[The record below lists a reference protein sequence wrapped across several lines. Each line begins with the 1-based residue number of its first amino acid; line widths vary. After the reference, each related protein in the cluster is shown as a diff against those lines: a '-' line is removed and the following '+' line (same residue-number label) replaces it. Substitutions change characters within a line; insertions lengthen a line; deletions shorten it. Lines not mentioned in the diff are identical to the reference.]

1 MTLKRKM
8 FFSNLLMLIIPV
20 ASVAIVVNLL
30 TQIFTHRLFPDF
42 LEENM
47 ENGYEPDV
55 FETLMTDYVGEF
67 VTLLI
72 LYSMAVL
79 FIVIAVSLILTNKVL
94 KNITVPI
101 ENLYN
106 GAQRIHAGNFDVE
119 VPHTSTEELNL
130 VCNSFN
136 EMQKQLKLNI
146 QKQAIYE
153 KDRSE
158 MLAGISHDLRTPLT
172 TIRSY
177 VKGVQDG
184 VAQTPEKEKEYLN
197 IVYRN
202 ACEMEVLLDQ
212 LFLFSKL
219 ETGNLP
225 ISLKP
230 INIQKYMI
238 TVLDSLEYILQ
249 KNNSKLILDSGCE
262 LEKVLCDSE
271 QMKRVIKNIL
281 ENSVKYNPD
290 KPLHV
295 TVTIL
300 KEGKNVLLRIKDDG
314 IGVPNSQLPKLFDS
328 FYRGDESRGNI
339 IEGSGLGLSIAKKII
354 ELHGGK
360 IYAENFNGLAIVIM
374 LPIVKEELR

>member
-1 MTLKRKM
+1 MTLKRRM

-20 ASVAIVVNLL
+20 ASVAIVVNTL
-30 TQIFTHRLFPDF
+30 TQIFTHYVFPNF
-42 LEENM
+42 LEDNLENA
-47 ENGYEPDV
+47 YEPDV

-67 VTLLI
+67 VTLAILI
-72 LYSMAVL
+72 IMSVL
-79 FIVIAVSLILTNKVL
+79 VIVIVVSLKLTNKVL
-94 KNITVPI
+94 KNIMVPI
-101 ENLYN
+101 TDLYN
-106 GAQRIHAGNFDVE
+106 GAQRIHDGNYDFDV
-119 VPHTSTEELNL
+119 PYSNTEELNL
-130 VCNSFN
+130 VCGSFN

-146 QKQAIYE
+146 QRQAIYE

-225 ISLKP
+225 ISLKF

-249 KNNSKLILDSGCE
+249 KNGSKLILDSSCA
-262 LEKVLCDSE
+262 LEMVMCDSE
-271 QMKRVIKNIL
+271 QMKRVIMNVL

-290 KPLHV
+290 KTLHI
-295 TVTIL
+295 TVSIL
-300 KEGKNVLLRIKDDG
+300 KKGDNVLLRIKDDG
-314 IGVPNSQLPKLFDS
+314 IGVSNSKLSKLFDS

-354 ELHGGK
+354 DLHGGK
-360 IYAENFNGLAIVIM
+360 IYAENFNGLAIVIE
-374 LPIVKEELR
+374 LPIVKEERV